1 MDIQHLS
8 QVKKIKEI
16 LSKDDELSATLDLMI
31 VLCNL
36 ILNTDN
42 QEILDIMKQELTS
55 EMCNELCE

>member
-31 VLCNL
+31 ILCNL